1 MMFVVI
7 SEEAEAVVTMLNP
20 SFEHFLIPLDHLVV
34 AVCLVNDMT
43 KTAGRGH
50 GGLPW
55 AALRLRRSLPVS
67 QYQIERHTVTVWW
80 ELLHRNGHTPAT
92 TAHQL
97 QGRIG
102 LPGTRA
108 NSRAQSRH
116 CGRETY

>member
-1 MMFVVI
+1 MFVVI

-67 QYQIERHTVTVWW
+67 QYQIERHTVSVWW
-80 ELLHRNGHTPAT
+80 ELLHRNGPTPAT
-92 TAHQL
+92 TAL
-97 QGRIG
+97 GLGCAKTLRQG
-102 LPGTRA
+102 P
-108 NSRAQSRH
+108 
-116 CGRETY
+116 